1 MQLLHSFVGKSFYS
15 LFCSQVGS
23 GPSDQYPNLAFLNSL
38 LEELLL
44 SCHWKQLFQCHTNLQ
59 QDLQIWL
66 QTASESHGQFFTPL
80 SHTHQES
87 MTLLHQA
94 WWPVQGCQQPK
105 MNWSQRKNKISKT
118 GNYFSNISL
127 ALKGKEFSF
136 WVASYSHLSCFTIEI
151 GSFFQFPLKTPYS
164 RNIMCSTIS
173 TSAIL

>member
-1 MQLLHSFVGKSFYS
+1 MQLLHSFVGKSFYR

-38 LEELLL
+38 LQELLL
-44 SCHWKQLFQCHTNLQ
+44 SFHWGEKTTVSVSYQSATRFTNLITNC
-59 QDLQIWL
+59 LWITWTVL
-66 QTASESHGQFFTPL
+66 HSSIL

-136 WVASYSHLSCFTIEI
+136 RVASYSHLSCFTIEV
-151 GSFFQFPLKTPYS
+151 G
-164 RNIMCSTIS
+164 
-173 TSAIL
+173 